1 MIYVLDTGI
10 TFHQAFSTVRE
21 IDGGIDL
28 TAALDP
34 VYHDLIKLTGESLA
48 AGGWCRQEL
57 IALIGE
63 KVSSAI
69 CDYVEERAIEI
80 VSDAA

>member
-1 MIYVLDTGI
+1 MIYIIDTGI
-10 TFHQAFSTVRE
+10 TFHQSLSTVRE

-28 TAALDP
+28 TSALDP

-48 AGGWCRQEL
+48 AGGWNRQAL

-63 KVSSAI
+63 KVQSAI
-69 CDYVEERAIEI
+69 CDYIEERAIEI
-80 VSDAA
+80 EQEVA